1 MDLHS
6 YKYIKTQVF
15 TNSDIEKIKQY
26 TNNLSKII
34 LYVKHRA
41 KKFIKCKFPVK
52 FLR

>member
-6 YKYIKTQVF
+6 FKYIKTQVL
-15 TNSDIEKIKQY
+15 TNSDLEKIKQY

-34 LYVKHRA
+34 SYVKYRTNF
-41 KKFIKCKFPVK
+41 FIKCIFPVK